1 MTVLLVLAAFAA
13 SAILAGLVRRYAIAH
28 AVVDI
33 PNERSSHSSPTPRGG
48 GLAIAAVALIGIVA
62 LSATGQLSPRVA
74 IALGGGGLVVAA
86 VGWVDDRRDLP
97 AWPRLAAHVGA
108 AVWLVAWLG
117 GMPSLTVGAE
127 AVPLGFFGSLLAV
140 LGVTWFTNLYNFM
153 DGIDGIAAVE
163 AVVAGTAGG
172 LLLAARQPSLGLVS
186 LLLAAGAAGF
196 LAWNW
201 PPARLFM
208 GDVGSGF
215 LGFLFAG
222 IALASENAG
231 AAPALLW
238 FLLLGP
244 FFADATI
251 TLIRRMAR
259 GQRWSAPHRTHAYQR
274 AVQSGW
280 SHGGVSVVVGAL
292 SAAGGVL
299 AWLILQHPA
308 LLAPSL
314 AFAAAFLAAV
324 YGVVE
329 RRRPMPGG
337 EISSDQLR

>member
-1 MTVLLVLAAFAA
+1 MIVLLVLAAFGT

-33 PNERSSHSSPTPRGG
+33 PNERSSHSAPTPRGG
-48 GLAIAAVALIGIVA
+48 GLAIAAVALVGIMA
-62 LSATGQLSPRVA
+62 LAAAGQLSPRVA
-74 IALGGGGLVVAA
+74 IALGGGGLLVAA

-97 AWPRLAAHVGA
+97 AWPRLAAHIA
-108 AVWLVAWLG
+108 AAGWLVAWLG
-117 GMPSLTVGAE
+117 GMPALTIGAE
-127 AVPLGFFGSLLAV
+127 AVHLGFFGSLLAV
-140 LGVTWFTNLYNFM
+140 LGVTWFVNLYNFM

-163 AVVAGTAGG
+163 AVVAGTAGA
-172 LLLAARQPSLGLVS
+172 LLLATRQPSLGLVS
-186 LLLAAGAAGF
+186 LLLAAGSAGF

-231 AAPALLW
+231 AVPALLW
-238 FLLLGP
+238 FVVLGP
-244 FFADATI
+244 FFVDATI
-251 TLIRRMAR
+251 TLTRRMAR
-259 GQRWSAPHRTHAYQR
+259 GQRWSAPHRTHGYQR

-280 SHGGVSVVVGAL
+280 SHGLVSVAVGAM

-299 AWLILQHPA
+299 AWLVLQRPS
-308 LLAPSL
+308 LLAPSMAL
-314 AFAAAFLAAV
+314 SAAVLAAV
-324 YGVVE
+324 YGAVE
-329 RRRPMPGG
+329 WRRPMPGK
-337 EISSDQLR
+337 EKASDHLQ

>member
-1 MTVLLVLAAFAA
+1 MTILLVLAAFAA
-13 SAILAGLVRRYAIAH
+13 SALLAGLVRRYAITH

-33 PNERSSHSSPTPRGG
+33 PNERSSHSAPTPRGG
-48 GLAIAAVALIGIVA
+48 GLAIAAVALVGIAA
-62 LSATGQLSPRVA
+62 LAIAGQLAPRVA
-74 IALGGGGLVVAA
+74 VALGGGGLLVAA

-108 AVWLVAWLG
+108 SVWLVAWLG
-117 GMPSLTVGAE
+117 GMPALTVGAG
-127 AVPLGFFGSLLAV
+127 AVQLGFFGSLLAV

-163 AVVAGTAGG
+163 AVVAGTAGA
-172 LLLAARQPSLGLVS
+172 LLLAAREPSLGLVS

-201 PPARLFM
+201 PPASLFM

-222 IALASENAG
+222 LALASENAG
-231 AAPALLW
+231 TVPALLW
-238 FLLLGP
+238 FVLLGP

-251 TLIRRMAR
+251 TLTRRMAG

-280 SHGGVSVVVGAL
+280 SHGQVSAAVGAL

-299 AWLILQHPA
+299 AWLVLQRPAMLPA
-308 LLAPSL
+308 LLA
-314 AFAAAFLAAV
+314 FTAAALGAV
-324 YGVVE
+324 YVAVE
-329 RRRPMPGG
+329 RRRPMPGK
-337 EISSDQLR
+337 EAPSDHRQ